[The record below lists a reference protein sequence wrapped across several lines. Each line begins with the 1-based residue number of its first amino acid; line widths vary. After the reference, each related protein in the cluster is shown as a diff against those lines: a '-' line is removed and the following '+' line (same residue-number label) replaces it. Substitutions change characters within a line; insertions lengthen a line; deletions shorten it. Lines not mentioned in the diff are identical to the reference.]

1 MNDELKHYG
10 ILGMRWGVRRT
21 PEQLSRDRHSRKKK
35 DRSENEH
42 EDYKKAHTSNS
53 VKSMSDSEL
62 RSRIN
67 RLQMEKQ
74 YSQLTSKEKSA
85 GAKFVSDVLREAAKN
100 TASKYVS
107 QYMSKGVESLIKSAM
122 KR

>member
-1 MNDELKHYG
+1 MDDVLKHYG
-10 ILGMRWGVRRT
+10 ILGMKWGVRRT
-21 PEQLSRDRHSRKKK
+21 PEQLSRDRRSRKKK

-42 EDYKKAHTSNS
+42 GDYKKAHASNS

-62 RSRIN
+62 RSRLN

-107 QYMSKGVESLIKSAM
+107 QYMSKGVESLMKSAM

>member
-10 ILGMRWGVRRT
+10 ILGMRWGVRRS
-21 PEQLSRDRHSRKKK
+21 PEQLSRARGSSKKRESS
-35 DRSENEH
+35 DNEH
-42 EDYKKAHTSNS
+42 EDYKKVRTAKNT
-53 VKSMSDSEL
+53 KSMSDSEL

-74 YSQLTSKEKSA
+74 YSQLTSREKSA

-107 QYMSKGVESLIKSAM
+107 QYMSKGVESLIKAAM
-122 KR
+122 KK